1 MNTLSLICD
10 ILVWII
16 LMKIYLY
23 LKKKN
28 EIFSAKIND
37 IIITKD
43 NKIGILT
50 DYRRNFER
58 PDIEDDIIY
67 EIKDIYTGTIQT
79 ISRNMV
85 YRVVRGPQNKKRIG
99 D

>member
-16 LMKIYLY
+16 LFKAYLF
-23 LKKKN
+23 LKKKK
-28 EIFSAKIND
+28 EILGARIND

-50 DYRRNFER
+50 DYRRNFDR

-67 EIKDIYTGTIQT
+67 EIKDVYTGTIQT
-79 ISRNMV
+79 ISKNMV
-85 YRVVRGPQNKKRIG
+85 CRVIKGPQNKK
-99 D
+99 DW

>member
-1 MNTLSLICD
+1 MYTLILICG
-10 ILVWII
+10 ILVGII

-23 LKKKN
+23 LKTKN
-28 EIFSAKIND
+28 DISGARIND

-58 PDIEDDIIY
+58 PDIADDIIY
-67 EIKDIYTGTIQT
+67 EIKDAYTGIIQT
-79 ISRNMV
+79 ISKNMV
-85 YRVVRGPQNKKRIG
+85 YRVVKGPQNKK
-99 D
+99 DW

>member
-1 MNTLSLICD
+1 MDTLSLICS

-16 LMKIYLY
+16 LSKACLY
-23 LKKKN
+23 LKKKK
-28 EIFSAKIND
+28 EILGARIND

-58 PDIEDDIIY
+58 PDIADDIIY
-67 EIKDIYTGTIQT
+67 EIKDVYTGTIQT
-79 ISRNMV
+79 ISKNMV
-85 YRVVRGPQNKKRIG
+85 CRVIKVPQNKK
-99 D
+99 DW

>member
-1 MNTLSLICD
+1 MHTL
-10 ILVWII
+10 ILFCGIFLGII

-23 LKKKN
+23 LKMKN
-28 EIFSAKIND
+28 EISEAKIND
-37 IIITKD
+37 IIVTKD

-67 EIKDIYTGTIQT
+67 EIKDAYTGTMRI
-79 ISRNMV
+79 ISKNMV
-85 YRVVRGPQNKKRIG
+85 YRVVKQDIQNR
-99 D
+99 

>member
-1 MNTLSLICD
+1 MNTLILICS

-16 LMKIYLY
+16 LSKACLY
-23 LKKKN
+23 LKKKS
-28 EIFSAKIND
+28 EISGTRIND

-58 PDIEDDIIY
+58 PDIADDIIY
-67 EIKDIYTGTIQT
+67 EIKDVYTGTIQT
-79 ISRNMV
+79 ISKNMICHV
-85 YRVVRGPQNKKRIG
+85 IKGPQNKK
-99 D
+99 DW

>member
-1 MNTLSLICD
+1 MNTLILICG
-10 ILVWII
+10 ILIGII
-16 LMKIYLY
+16 LLKIYLC

-28 EIFSAKIND
+28 EIFSVRIND

-58 PDIEDDIIY
+58 PDIADDIIY
-67 EIKDIYTGTIQT
+67 EIKDIYTGTMQT
-79 ISRNMV
+79 ISKNMV
-85 YRVVRGPQNKKRIG
+85 CCVIKGTQNKK
-99 D
+99 DW

>member
-1 MNTLSLICD
+1 MDTLSLICD

-16 LMKIYLY
+16 LLMAYLY
-23 LKKKN
+23 LKKKY
-28 EIFSAKIND
+28 EILDARIND

-67 EIKDIYTGTIQT
+67 EIKDVYTGAVQT
-79 ISRNMV
+79 ISKNMV
-85 YRVVRGPQNKKRIG
+85 YRVVKGPQNKK
-99 D
+99 DW

>member
-1 MNTLSLICD
+1 MDTLSLICD

-16 LMKIYLY
+16 LFKAYLY
-23 LKKKN
+23 LKKKK
-28 EIFSAKIND
+28 EILGARIND

-50 DYRRNFER
+50 DYRRNFDR

-67 EIKDIYTGTIQT
+67 EIKDVYTGTIQT
-79 ISRNMV
+79 ISKNMV
-85 YRVVRGPQNKKRIG
+85 RHVVKCPQNKK
-99 D
+99 DW

>member
-1 MNTLSLICD
+1 MNTSILICG
-10 ILVWII
+10 ILVGII

-28 EIFSAKIND
+28 GISSARIND

-50 DYRRNFER
+50 DYRRNFDR

-67 EIKDIYTGTIQT
+67 EIKDVYTGAIQT
-79 ISRNMV
+79 ISKNMV
-85 YRVVRGPQNKKRIG
+85 CCVIKGPQNKK
-99 D
+99 DW

>member
-1 MNTLSLICD
+1 MSTLSLICD

-23 LKKKN
+23 LKMKN

-58 PDIEDDIIY
+58 SDIADDIIY
-67 EIKDIYTGTIQT
+67 EIKDVYTGTIQT

-85 YRVVRGPQNKKRIG
+85 YHVVKDHKIKRIG

>member
-1 MNTLSLICD
+1 MYILNLICD

-16 LMKIYLY
+16 LLKIYLC

-28 EIFSAKIND
+28 EISGARIND

-50 DYRRNFER
+50 DYCRNFER
-58 PDIEDDIIY
+58 PDIADDIMY
-67 EIKDIYTGTIQT
+67 EIKDVYTGTIQT
-79 ISRNMV
+79 IGKNMICHV
-85 YRVVRGPQNKKRIG
+85 IKGPQNKK
-99 D
+99 DW

>member
-1 MNTLSLICD
+1 MYTLILICGM
-10 ILVWII
+10 LVGII

-23 LKKKN
+23 LKMKN
-28 EIFSAKIND
+28 DISGARIND

-43 NKIGILT
+43 NKICILT

-67 EIKDIYTGTIQT
+67 EIKDVYTGTIQT
-79 ISRNMV
+79 ISKNMV
-85 YRVVRGPQNKKRIG
+85 CRVVKGPQNKKDR
-99 D
+99 

>member
-1 MNTLSLICD
+1 MYTLIMICG
-10 ILVWII
+10 ILVGII

-23 LKKKN
+23 LKMKN
-28 EIFSAKIND
+28 GISGARIND

-58 PDIEDDIIY
+58 PDIADDIIY
-67 EIKDIYTGTIQT
+67 EIKDVYTGTIQT
-79 ISRNMV
+79 ISKNMV
-85 YRVVRGPQNKKRIG
+85 YRVVKGPQNKK
-99 D
+99 DW